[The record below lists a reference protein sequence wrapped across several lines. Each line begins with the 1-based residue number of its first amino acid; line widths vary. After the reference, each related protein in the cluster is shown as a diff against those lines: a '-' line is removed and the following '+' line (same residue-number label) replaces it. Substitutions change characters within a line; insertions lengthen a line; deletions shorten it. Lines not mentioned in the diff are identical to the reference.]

1 MTVTAVDPDAAATS
15 KGEAEEQARAQRN
28 LGWQLLWQVLMNQR
42 RALVLGVAI
51 GITWTAAKVA
61 VPQLTKAAI
70 NQGIE
75 RNGALLSWSLFI
87 AAAGLATG
95 LLTAGRRYLAFR
107 ESRWTETLLRERL
120 FGRLIDLDIGYH
132 DKAQTGQLMSRASSD
147 LMQIQAFIVMIPITF
162 TNVIQIISVT
172 AILFYTDP
180 VLAVVAL
187 APLPFVNFSARRF
200 SNRIHPA
207 SIAVQ
212 AEQAQLA
219 SVVEETV
226 SGVRVIKGFGAEQ
239 VQFDKLRKEADDIFG
254 ETMKAAKIRSSF
266 LPAIDVLP
274 ALGLVGVLGVGGHR
288 VLNGQ
293 ITIGDLV
300 AFNVYLTLLIWPLR
314 NIGMIVALGQRAA
327 AALVRI
333 YEVLSTESTITD
345 PVNPQQLPSAAAGG
359 TTLGA
364 VRFDHVQYG
373 YNADQPVLS
382 NFTIDIAGGE
392 SIAIVGA
399 TGSGK
404 STVARLLLRF
414 YDTDSGH
421 VFLDG
426 VNVRKLKLHNLR
438 QQIGVVFEDTVLFND
453 TVANNIAFAKP
464 AASQQDLERAAKLAG
479 AHDFIRELPHGYQ
492 TVIGERGFSLSG
504 GQRQR
509 IAIARAIIADPRV
522 LVLDDAT
529 SAVDPSKEGEIREAM
544 RTVMSGRTTIVIAHR
559 PGTIALADRVVLLD
573 GGTIAAIGTHEQLAA
588 TNTRYREVL
597 AGMDEPKKAAD

>member
-1 MTVTAVDPDAAATS
+1 MSTIETDAEVATRL
-15 KGEAEEQARAQRN
+15 EFEQTQRSEGWKLLRGMLRDQRRN
-28 LGWQLLWQVLMNQR
+28 LLIG
-42 RALVLGVAI
+42 ALV
-51 GITWTAAKVA
+51 GISWAGFKTA
-61 VPQLTKAAI
+61 VPQMTKNAI

-75 RNGALLSWSLFI
+75 KDGPLLKWVLI
-87 AAAGLATG
+87 IAGLGVLTG
-95 LLTAGRRYLAFR
+95 VLSGMRRYVAFR
-107 ESRWTETLLRERL
+107 ESRWAETLLRERL
-120 FGRLIDLDIGYH
+120 FAHLISLNVGYH

-147 LMQIQAFIVMIPITF
+147 LMQIQGFIVMIPITLS
-162 TNVIQIISVT
+162 NVIQIFAVT

-180 VLAVVAL
+180 VLALVAL
-187 APLPFVNFSARRF
+187 LPLPFVNISARRF
-200 SNRIHPA
+200 SNRIHPE

-219 SVVEETV
+219 SVVEESV

-333 YEVLSTESTITD
+333 HEVLSTESTIAD
-345 PVNPQQLPSAAAGG
+345 PANPQQLPSVAAGA

-364 VRFDHVQYG
+364 VKFDHVQFG
-373 YNADQPVLS
+373 YSPEQPVLS
-382 NFTIDIAGGE
+382 NFTLDIAGGE

-414 YDTDSGH
+414 YDTNSGH

-426 VNVRKLKLHNLR
+426 IDVRKLKLRDLR

-453 TVANNIAFAKP
+453 TVAHNIGFAKP
-464 AASQQDLERAAKLAG
+464 NASQQDLERAAKLAG
-479 AHDFIRELPHGYQ
+479 AHDFIGELPHGYE

-588 TNTRYREVL
+588 SNMRYREVL
-597 AGMDEPKKAAD
+597 ASMDQPKKAAN

>member
-1 MTVTAVDPDAAATS
+1 
-15 KGEAEEQARAQRN
+15 
-28 LGWQLLWQVLMNQR
+28 
-42 RALVLGVAI
+42 
-51 GITWTAAKVA
+51 
-61 VPQLTKAAI
+61 
-70 NQGIE
+70 
-75 RNGALLSWSLFI
+75 
-87 AAAGLATG
+87 
-95 LLTAGRRYLAFR
+95 
-107 ESRWTETLLRERL
+107 
-120 FGRLIDLDIGYH
+120 
-132 DKAQTGQLMSRASSD
+132 
-147 LMQIQAFIVMIPITF
+147 
-162 TNVIQIISVT
+162 VIQIIAVT

-180 VLAVVAL
+180 VLALVAL
-187 APLPFVNFSARRF
+187 VPLPFVNISARRF

-207 SIAVQ
+207 SVAVQ

-219 SVVEETV
+219 SVVEESV

-333 YEVLSTESTITD
+333 HEVLSTESTITD
-345 PVNPQQLPSAAAGG
+345 PVNPQQLPSAVSGSAM
-359 TTLGA
+359 LGA
-364 VRFDHVQYG
+364 VKFDHVQFG
-373 YNADQPVLS
+373 YSADQPVLS
-382 NFTIDIAGGE
+382 NFTLDIAGGE

-414 YDTDSGH
+414 YDTNSGH

-426 VNVRKLKLHNLR
+426 VDVRKLKLRDLR

-453 TVANNIAFAKP
+453 TVAHNIAFAKP
-464 AASQQDLERAAKLAG
+464 TASQQDLERAAKLAG
-479 AHDFIRELPHGYQ
+479 AHDFIGQLPFGYE

-559 PGTIALADRVVLLD
+559 PGTIALADRVILLD
-573 GGTIAAIGTHEQLAA
+573 GGTIAAMGTHESLAA
-588 TNTRYREVL
+588 TNSRYREVL
-597 AGMDEPKKAAD
+597 ASMDQPKKASS